1 MEREHDIATI
11 HEQAERWF
19 ARLRSEQCSA
29 DERRAFEAWLADGA
43 HAAAYAQTQQL
54 WAGMDALADDAELAQ
69 WRQQARQ
76 FDAPAPAPRRRLAWL
91 SAAAALLVLGG
102 AAGWYYAMQPTFVAR
117 YATARGEQHSV
128 ELVDGSRLMLNTDT
142 VLEVRYDRRGRT
154 LRLQRGEASF
164 EVAHEAA
171 RPFVV
176 RVGDTAITDLGT
188 RFIVRSEGPQTV
200 VSVVEGAVAVAR
212 DGRATAELRVGDQ
225 LAMDGGEWR
234 QRRADPAMV
243 GAWTQGKLVF
253 RATPLAEAV
262 AQANRYGP
270 GRLVIAD
277 ASLETYTLSGEFR
290 IGSTDALVR
299 ALQSAFPIRAEVVGE
314 ETRLKRR

>member
-1 MEREHDIATI
+1 MQREHDIETI
-11 HEQAERWF
+11 HDEAERWF
-19 ARLRSEQCSA
+19 AKLRSERCTA
-29 DERRAFEAWLADGA
+29 TERQAFEAWVADGT

-54 WAGMDALADDAELAQ
+54 WAGMEALADDAELEQ
-69 WRQQARQ
+69 WRQQARRL
-76 FDAPAPAPRRRLAWL
+76 DAPAPRRRLAWL
-91 SAAAALLVLGG
+91 SAAAAVLVLGC
-102 AAGWYYAMQPTFVAR
+102 AAGWYYAMQPSFVAR
-117 YATARGEQHSV
+117 YATVRGEQRSV
-128 ELVDGSRLMLNTDT
+128 DLVDGSRLMLNTDT

-154 LRLQRGEASF
+154 LRLEKGEASF
-164 EVAHEAA
+164 EVAHEAG

-176 RVGDTAITDLGT
+176 QVGATAITDLGT
-188 RFIVRSEGPQTV
+188 RFIVRSDGPQTV

-212 DGRATAELRVGDQ
+212 EGRATAELRVGDQ
-225 LAMDGGEWR
+225 LAMNGGDWQ
-234 QRRADPAMV
+234 QRRADPATV

-277 ASLETYTLSGEFR
+277 ASLDAYTLSGEFR

-299 ALQSAFPIRAEVVGE
+299 ALQSAFPIQAEVVGE